1 MTDDGLRL
9 PALEVTQAPRVTMY
23 LLAVDGK
30 RLGQFTTVARAR
42 RGGPGDQLLGY
53 QRPWIHRHIE
63 QIRSYLDSPGALLP
77 NALTVAFDDRVR
89 FEPLDTPA
97 PVSYARFGV
106 LLIPACD
113 GLAEH
118 ERPGWLVDG
127 QQRAEAIARTARSSL
142 PVAVAAFI
150 DADPARQREQFLRV
164 NATRPL
170 PRSLLHELLPHT
182 AGPLPAALERRRLP
196 AVLAERLN
204 YDPASPLHLM
214 IRTVTNPDGV
224 ITDTS
229 ILRALDNSIGF
240 GALVPYS
247 GPAEPGPDLAG
258 MLKTIG
264 HFWAAVRDVFP
275 SAWGLPPR
283 KSRLMHGAGV
293 VTLGFLMDAIA
304 TGREWPPPSVQIFT
318 DGLRLIAPLCRWT
331 GGTWEFGRGWNH
343 IQNTGQDARLLSDYL
358 TSRYLDLAGRRHR
371 GGPGR
376 GDPAPGAPTAPAA

>member
-9 PALEVTQAPRVTMY
+9 PALEMTQAPGVTVY
-23 LLAVDGK
+23 LFAVDGK
-30 RLGQFTTVARAR
+30 QLGQFTTVARVS
-42 RGGPGDQLLGY
+42 RGGPAAQLLGY

-63 QIRSYLDSPGALLP
+63 QIRRYLDSSGALLP

-89 FEPLDTPA
+89 FEPLPLPT

-118 ERPGWLVDG
+118 DRPGWLVDG
-127 QQRAEAIARTARSSL
+127 QQRAEAIARTARESL

-150 DADPARQREQFLRV
+150 DADPGRQREQFLRV
-164 NATRPL
+164 NATKPL

-182 AGPLPAALERRRLP
+182 TGPLPPALERRRLP

-204 YDPASPLHLM
+204 YDPSSPLHLM
-214 IRTVTNPDGV
+214 IRTVTNPDGM

-229 ILRALDNSIGF
+229 MLRALDNSIGF

-247 GPAEPGPDLAG
+247 GPAEPGPDIAG
-258 MLKTIG
+258 MLEVINN
-264 HFWAAVRDVFP
+264 FWAAVRDVFP

-304 TGREWPPPSVQIFT
+304 TGREWPAPTVQIFT
-318 DGLRLIAPLCRWT
+318 DGLALIAPLCRWT
-331 GGTWEFGRGWNH
+331 SGTWEFGRGWNH

-358 TSRYLDLAGRRHR
+358 TSRYLHLAGRHHRDAPSR
-371 GGPGR
+371 GGAEPST
-376 GDPAPGAPTAPAA
+376 PTAPAA